1 LSVRQLKINSRK
13 DERNV
18 DLLLS
23 SATHR
28 SGSTLLQRIFNARKK
43 TLIWGEN
50 GGYLSDFCN
59 IYKNALHYSN
69 TFRDVRE
76 SYFKDGQNPNQW
88 LACMTPRPEV
98 VKHSILHAIKALDYL
113 MYEEEYKN
121 TFDMIGYKEVRYG
134 KEELEWFR
142 ECYPE
147 CPVILLVRH
156 PVSVWKSVSRRAKQE
171 RYGSIEGFC
180 ELWSKHVKDYVELA
194 AKDPNMYLIR
204 YEDLVAKKPET
215 LDLIKK
221 IGKLTDEDIVKVL
234 SVKISSSSKPI
245 AQKVSQRI
253 QELCKEAMKKVSYDA
268 DR

>member
-1 LSVRQLKINSRK
+1 VLETL
-13 DERNV
+13 
-18 DLLLS
+18 DLLIS

-28 SGSTLLQRIFNARKK
+28 SGSTLVQRIFNSRKK

-50 GGYLSDFCN
+50 GGYLTDFCN

-69 TFRDVRE
+69 TFSEVRE
-76 SYFKDGQNPNQW
+76 SYFDEGQNPNQW

-98 VKHSILHAIKALDYL
+98 LKHSIIYSIKALDYL
-113 MYEEEYKN
+113 MYVEEHKDK
-121 TFDMIGYKEVRYG
+121 FDMFGYKEVRYG

-180 ELWSKHVKDYVELA
+180 QLWSNHVNDYVDLS
-194 AKDPNMYLIR
+194 AKDPNMHLIR
-204 YEDLVAKKPET
+204 YEDLVSKKTET
-215 LDLIKK
+215 LDLIKR
-221 IGKLTDEDIVKVL
+221 IGRLIDDDIEKVL
-234 SVKISSSSKPI
+234 AVKISSSSKPL
-245 AQKVSQRI
+245 QRKWSEYI
-253 QELCKEAMKKVSYDA
+253 TELCEETLKKVGYDEFK
-268 DR
+268 